1 MNNPKNKNM
10 KNIILLIIV
19 LIGFY
24 SCKKIDENNNC
35 ENKKKSITNLESEYG
50 CVNTKG
56 QMQIDLLNDFTIIK
70 TQIIFDSLVS
80 GNCNPNIDFNTY
92 DLLIG
97 KKGLA
102 NGNDTIYY
110 ELTENCETENLN
122 LKVNFINNM
131 TMIAPNIT
139 YHSLIPKLKSGQS
152 IDVEIIIN

>member
-1 MNNPKNKNM
+1 M
-10 KNIILLIIV
+10 KIIILTTLV

-24 SCKKIDENNNC
+24 SCKKTDDNN
-35 ENKKKSITNLESEYG
+35 KISITNLESKYG
-50 CVNTKG
+50 CVDTKR
-56 QMQIDLLNDFTIIK
+56 QMQIDLLNDFKIIR
-70 TQIIFDSLVS
+70 TQIDFDSLVS
-80 GNCNPNIDFNTY
+80 GNCNPNINFITY

-110 ELTENCETENLN
+110 ELIENYETENLN

-131 TMIAPNIT
+131 SMIAPNLT

>member
-1 MNNPKNKNM
+1 M
-10 KNIILLIIV
+10 KIIILTTLV

-24 SCKKIDENNNC
+24 SCNKTDDNNKI
-35 ENKKKSITNLESEYG
+35 SITNLESKYG
-50 CVNTKG
+50 CVDTKR
-56 QMQIDLLNDFTIIK
+56 QMQIDLLNDFKIIR
-70 TQIIFDSLVS
+70 TQIDFDSLVS
-80 GNCNPNIDFNTY
+80 GNCNPNINFITY

-110 ELTENCETENLN
+110 ELIENYETENLN

-131 TMIAPNIT
+131 SMIAPNLT